1 MTSSALLRRF
11 LLQCA
16 NYAPARC
23 GLHRHRI
30 PATVGMF
37 CKNVHLAS
45 EQRSSAQL
53 IDGKAIAKDIKNKV
67 KAEVD
72 QITQSGARPPQLTVV
87 LVGSDPASV
96 VYVSNKVKAAQ
107 YTGITSDTIRLPDTI
122 TEEELLKEIQIL
134 NKDPGVDGLLVQLPV
149 PSHIRERM
157 VCDAVAP
164 HKDVDG
170 FNTMNIGRFCVDEKS
185 FVPATP
191 AAVME
196 MIRRSGVSTFGK
208 NAVVCGRSKNVG
220 LPIAIFLHGDEANGN
235 NAGDAT
241 TTICH
246 RYTPPDQLTYYTK
259 NADFIITATGVPN
272 LITADMVKEG
282 VVVIDVGITRIP
294 DPSRPSKTK
303 LVGDVDFEGV
313 SQKAS
318 FITPVPG
325 GVGPVTVAMLMRNT
339 LLAYKKDIEFPNM
352 N

>member
-1 MTSSALLRRF
+1 MSSCVRLSSF
-11 LLQCA
+11 VTHCA
-16 NYAPARC
+16 RLARVRC
-23 GLHRHRI
+23 GDHRHIRT
-30 PATVGMF
+30 PVCHPHVRA
-37 CKNVHLAS
+37 VHLTVQKPA
-45 EQRSSAQL
+45 AQL
-53 IDGKAIAKDIKNKV
+53 IDGKAIAQDIKDEV
-67 KAEVD
+67 KAEVEALVA
-72 QITQSGARPPQLTVV
+72 SGKRAPQLTVV

-96 VYVSNKVKAAQ
+96 VYVRNKIKAAQ
-107 YTGITSDTIRLPDTI
+107 YTGITSDTIRLPATV
-122 TEEELLKEIQIL
+122 TEKELLTEIQLL
-134 NKDPGVDGLLVQLPV
+134 NNDLNVDGLLVQLPV
-149 PSHIRERM
+149 PSHIRERT
-157 VCDAVAP
+157 VCDAVLP
-164 HKDVDG
+164 SKDVDG

-196 MIRRSGVSTFGK
+196 MLKRTGVSTFGK

-235 NAGDAT
+235 NSGDAT

-246 RYTPPDQLTYYTK
+246 RYTPHDELTYHTK

-282 VVVIDVGITRIP
+282 VVVIDVGITRVL
-294 DPSRPSKTK
+294 DPRKHGKTK

-313 SQKAS
+313 SKKAS

-339 LLAYKKDIEFPNM
+339 LIAYKKEMEFPSYM
-352 N
+352 